1 MSFQAL
7 TAVETLDTKNAY
19 VTLLLYVL
27 GQWAGPDGSCFPAVE
42 TIAEKMRCSV
52 SQARK
57 SIKEAEEAGFLRR
70 EERVRKDGG
79 KSSNRIIL
87 TYCERADLADDLDM
101 VGGHKRGKSSG
112 GKTGKLS
119 HPPSRGSGPPPS
131 RGSGG
136 DHSHV
141 QGPPLPRVG
150 AFLNQD
156 SLTLESSD
164 ELSQRAGAIDEVVAE
179 IWAAWP
185 EAGREH
191 SSERK
196 VAEAVAAEV
205 SAGAPLAEV
214 RAGALAYAG
223 KPKAH
228 GQSGQK
234 PKAPHTFLADGRWKT
249 HLPRADQRAPVVTT
263 RIQFA
268 SVEVRNALFG
278 AMGEAWVTSWLDPC
292 AWDEG
297 KRVIDPRIERR
308 AAKLSEA
315 RPAGVLADLGVKV
328 GKVG

>member
-7 TAVETLDTKNAY
+7 TAVETLDTKSAY

-52 SQARK
+52 GQARK

-70 EERVRKDGG
+70 EERFRKDGG
-79 KSSNRIIL
+79 KSSNRIVL
-87 TYCERADLADDLDM
+87 TYCERADLADDLDT
-101 VGGHKRGKSSG
+101 VGGHKRGKSSS
-112 GKTGKLS
+112 GKAGKLS
-119 HPPSRGSGPPPS
+119 HPPS

-141 QGPPLPRVG
+141 RGPPLPRVG

-164 ELSQRAGAIDEVVAE
+164 ELSQRACAIDDVVAE

-234 PKAPHTFLADGRWKT
+234 PKAPHTFLAEGRWKT
-249 HLPRADQRAPVVTT
+249 HLPRADQRAQAVTT

-268 SVEVRNALFG
+268 SAEVRA
-278 AMGEAWVTSWLDPC
+278 AVVAVMGEAWVVSWLDPC
-292 AWDEG
+292 GWDEG
-297 KRVIDPRIERR
+297 KRMIDPRLKARADKLGER
-308 AAKLSEA
+308 K
-315 RPAGVLADLGVKV
+315 PAGELVKLGVKV